1 MSISSEKF
9 VVEFKIYSTLA
20 SVFAGRTATLD
31 LLGMVPTWHPMIT
44 ATRAMPPRSLP
55 R

>member
-9 VVEFKIYSTLA
+9 VAELKIYSTLA
-20 SVFAGRTATLD
+20 SFFAGRLAAVD
-31 LLGMVPTWHPMIT
+31 LLGMVPTWHPVIT
-44 ATRAMPPRSLP
+44 ATRAMPRRSLP